1 MQTGDIQIINFILL
15 SISII
20 CLLVILIFFLF
31 YTYKKTQAANARKLE
46 LLELRNER
54 DYILSK
60 LEIQEDTFNY
70 ISREIHD
77 NINLGLTLAKLHL
90 NTINLAEP
98 NTGKKLHDIT
108 NLLTEAIEDLR
119 NLSHAFNGSVIQ
131 SQGLLIALQFE
142 IGRLEKLGTYTV
154 FYEVTGETSFLDAKK
169 ELIVFRIIQESITNI
184 LKHANATT
192 ITISINYEP
201 HSLTVVIKDN
211 GKGINFETTGHK
223 GNGLP
228 NMHLRA
234 KSIGGTFAITPLP
247 DSGTQSTIHIPF

>member
-1 MQTGDIQIINFILL
+1 MQTGDIQIINFVLL

-20 CLLVILIFFLF
+20 CLLVILIIFLF
-31 YTYKKTQAANARKLE
+31 YTYKKTQTAAARKLE

-90 NTINLAEP
+90 NTIVTADT
-98 NTGKKLHDIT
+98 NTGKKISDIT
-108 NLLTEAIEDLR
+108 ALLTDAIEDLR
-119 NLSHAFNGSVIQ
+119 NLSHAFNGDVIQ
-131 SQGLLIALQFE
+131 SQGLLTALQFE
-142 IGRLEKLGTYTV
+142 VGRLEKLGTYKV
-154 FYEVTGETSFLDAKK
+154 IYEVTGETSFLDAKK
-169 ELIVFRIIQESITNI
+169 ELIIFRIIQESITNI

-192 ITISINYEP
+192 ISISINYGSD
-201 HSLTVVIKDN
+201 SLTVIIKDN
-211 GKGINFETTGHK
+211 GKGINFETTGQK

-234 KSIGGTFAITPLP
+234 KSIGGTFNISSLLQE
-247 DSGTQSTIHIPF
+247 GTQSTINIPF

>member
-1 MQTGDIQIINFILL
+1 MQTGDIQIINFVLL

-20 CLLVILIFFLF
+20 CLLVILIIFLF
-31 YTYKKTQAANARKLE
+31 YTYKKTQTAAARKLE

-90 NTINLAEP
+90 NTIVTADT
-98 NTGKKLHDIT
+98 NTYKKISDIT
-108 NLLTEAIEDLR
+108 TLLTDAIDDLR
-119 NLSHAFNGSVIQ
+119 NLSHAFNGDVIQ
-131 SQGLLIALQFE
+131 SQGLLTALQFE
-142 IGRLEKLGTYTV
+142 VGRLEKLGTYKII
-154 FYEVTGETSFLDAKK
+154 YEVTGETSFLDAKK
-169 ELIVFRIIQESITNI
+169 ELIIFRIIQESITNI

-192 ITISINYEP
+192 ISISINYGSD
-201 HSLTVVIKDN
+201 SLTVIIKDN
-211 GKGINFETTGHK
+211 GKGINFETTGQK

-228 NMHLRA
+228 NMQLRA
-234 KSIGGTFAITPLP
+234 KSIGGIFNITSLP
-247 DSGTQSTIHIPF
+247 QEGTQSTINIPL

>member
-1 MQTGDIQIINFILL
+1 MQQSDIQIVNFTVVVIC
-15 SISII
+15 II
-20 CLLVILIFFLF
+20 FFLVGMIIFLF

-46 LLELRNER
+46 LLALRNER

-90 NTINLAEP
+90 NTIVTADI
-98 NTGKKLHDIT
+98 NTGKKISDIT
-108 NLLTEAIEDLR
+108 ALLTDAIEDLR
-119 NLSHAFNGSVIQ
+119 NLSHAFNGDVIQ
-131 SQGLLIALQFE
+131 SQGLLTALQFE
-142 IGRLEKLGTYTV
+142 VGRLEKLGIYKII
-154 FYEVTGETSFLDAKK
+154 YEVTGETSFLDAKK
-169 ELIVFRIIQESITNI
+169 ELIIFRIIQESITNI

-192 ITISINYEP
+192 ISISINYGSD
-201 HSLTVVIKDN
+201 SLTVIIKDN
-211 GKGINFETTGHK
+211 GKGINFETTGQK

-234 KSIGGTFAITPLP
+234 KSIGGIFNITSLP
-247 DSGTQSTIHIPF
+247 QEGTQSTINIPL

>member
-1 MQTGDIQIINFILL
+1 MQNGDIQIINFILL

-20 CLLVILIFFLF
+20 CILVILIFFLF
-31 YTYKKTQAANARKLE
+31 YTYKKTQATNARKLE

-90 NTINLAEP
+90 NTINLTDINAD
-98 NTGKKLHDIT
+98 KKLADIT
-108 NLLTEAIEDLR
+108 GLLTEAIEDLR
-119 NLSHAFNGSVIQ
+119 NLSHAFNGDVIQ
-131 SQGLLIALQFE
+131 SQGLLTALQFE
-142 IGRLEKLGTYTV
+142 IGRLEKLGTYHV
-154 FYEVTGETSFLDAKK
+154 MYEVTGETSFLNAKK
-169 ELIVFRIIQESITNI
+169 ELILFRIIQESINNI
-184 LKHANATT
+184 LKHADATA
-192 ITISINYEP
+192 ITISINYQP
-201 HSLTVVIKDN
+201 NYLTAVIKDN
-211 GKGINFETTGHK
+211 GKGITLEKKEQT

-234 KSIGGTFAITPLP
+234 KSIGGTFNITSLP
-247 DSGTQSTIHIPF
+247 QEGTQSTINIPF